1 MGLCS
6 SQPLSP
12 EELEKRKKN
21 KEYEQQLASQAK
33 QEDEKIK
40 LLLLGAGESGKST
53 IFKQM
58 KIIYGDQF
66 TDAERKAQI
75 PTIYSN
81 VLQAMK
87 VLIDQTI
94 AFNMQNQVVAKASFE
109 LIKGLDENDVINGT
123 VGDAIK
129 ELWADPGIQAVWGR
143 RAEYQII
150 DSVQYYFNKIDQIKR
165 PDYLPDKDD
174 IIHSRVRT
182 SGIVTERY
190 MIDGT
195 IFEMYD
201 VGGQRNERKKWIH
214 CFEGVTAVIFV
225 AAISE
230 YDQKLFEDATTNRM
244 VEALD
249 LFEDICNN
257 IFFMESS
264 MILFLNK
271 RDLFSEKIKVR
282 NIRDTPAFSDY
293 TGKDGDY
300 DAGVQYF
307 VDKFKSKNK
316 SGADRQIYHH
326 VTCATDT
333 KNVRVV
339 FDACKDIVLRQN
351 IKSSVF
357 NME

>member
-1 MGLCS
+1 MT
-6 SQPLSP
+6 P
-12 EELEKRKKN
+12 EEKERLKTAKLLEAQIEKARSA
-21 KEYEQQLASQAK
+21 EM
-33 QEDEKIK
+33 DKIK

-58 KIIYGDQF
+58 KVIYGEQF
-66 TDAERKAQI
+66 TDSERKQQI

-81 VLQAMK
+81 VLQAIK
-87 VLIDQTI
+87 VLCDQAA
-94 AFNMQNQVVAKASFE
+94 AFNMQEGILAKEQYDMVRS
-109 LIKGLDENDVINGT
+109 LDDNDAINVT
-123 VGDAIK
+123 IGDAVK
-129 ELWADPGIQAVWGR
+129 VLWTDPGIQAVWAR
-143 RAEYQII
+143 RSEFQII
-150 DSVQYYFNKIDQIKR
+150 ESVRYYFDKIDLIKM

-174 IIHSRVRT
+174 ILMARVRT

-195 IFEMYD
+195 VFEMYD

-230 YDQKLFEDATTNRM
+230 YDQKLFEDASTNRM

-249 LFEDICNN
+249 LFEEIASNV
-257 IFFMESS
+257 FFFKSS

-271 RDLFSEKIKVR
+271 RDLFEQKIKQKP
-282 NIRDTPAFSDY
+282 IKECPAFSDY
-293 TGKDGDY
+293 SGKESDYEDG
-300 DAGVQYF
+300 VKYF
-307 VDKFKSKNK
+307 VGKFMAKNK
-316 SGADRQIYHH
+316 RSERSIYHH

-339 FDACKDIVLRQN
+339 FDACKDIILREN
-351 IKSSVF
+351 LKNSGF
-357 NME
+357 MD